1 MTLCW
6 GEPPEHSHTDR
17 LLTGVLSAWKLLSCS
32 LIFLLQSCQSLWRKP
47 VILSHSW
54 SSSALLAMWKVH
66 FGNLILSTLRKKFL
80 FWGSKYSGFTHHQ
93 NNAREWK
100 ILLSLSSTCSL
111 WDLQFS
117 VSLFKNGVGGQSR
130 FFLFKFLPVLW
141 ALRCLFD
148 TMN

>member
-6 GEPPEHSHTDR
+6 GEPPEHIHTDR
-17 LLTGVLSAWKLLSCS
+17 LLTGVLPAWKLLSCS

-47 VILSHSW
+47 VILSQLV
-54 SSSALLAMWKVH
+54 LLSPACNVKGAFWKLD
-66 FGNLILSTLRKKFL
+66 FIYIKEKILILRH
-80 FWGSKYSGFTHHQ
+80 SKYSGFTHHQ
-93 NNAREWK
+93 DNAREWK

-117 VSLFKNGVGGQSR
+117 VSLFKNAVGGQSR